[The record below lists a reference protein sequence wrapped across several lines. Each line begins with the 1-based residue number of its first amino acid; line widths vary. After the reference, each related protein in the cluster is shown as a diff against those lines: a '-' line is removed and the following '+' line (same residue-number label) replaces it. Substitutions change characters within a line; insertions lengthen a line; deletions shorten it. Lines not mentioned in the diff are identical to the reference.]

1 MDADIFDSEGFG
13 ITPPIFSGAECSAI
27 ESYMAG
33 IGGEGIGT
41 RNLLGNEWCKKLAVS
56 LKETPLIRSI
66 LSSDHVAVQCT
77 YFEKSKDQNWLVSV
91 HQDLSIPVRDRV
103 EHPELTG
110 WSEKEGS
117 IFVQPPTG
125 VLEKLVAVR
134 LHLDDCQMDDGP
146 LKVVP
151 GSHKLGRLNNES
163 ALNERNKR
171 GETVCAVEKGAALL
185 MRPLLLHASSKAT
198 GHSKRRVLH
207 IVFGPSILPFGLRWQ
222 HAV

>member
-1 MDADIFDSEGFG
+1 MDAFVFDSDGFG

-27 ESYMAG
+27 ESSMSA
-33 IGGEGIGT
+33 IDSKGIGT
-41 RNLLGNEWCKKLAVS
+41 RNLLSIDWCRKLAVS
-56 LKETPLIRSI
+56 LKESSLIRSI
-66 LSSDHVAVQCT
+66 LSSDYVAAQCT

-91 HQDLSIPVRDRV
+91 HQDLSIPVRDKL

-110 WSEKEGS
+110 WSEKEGA
-117 IFVQPPTG
+117 IFVQPPIEF
-125 VLEKLVAVR
+125 LEKLVAVR
-134 LHLDDCQMDDGP
+134 LHLDDCQMEDGP

-163 ALNERNKR
+163 ALSERNKR
-171 GETVCAVEKGAALL
+171 GETICAVEKGAALL

-198 GHSKRRVLH
+198 GNSKRRVLH
-207 IVFGPSILPFGLRWQ
+207 FVFGPSILPLGLRWQ